1 MIKLSAAIIFSM
13 LIMGCAK
20 SSHNITGQVKPVIAS
35 SNVVVYDDAPQD
47 YTEIATVSASSR
59 EYTVPYDPSGKEEV
73 VDLLK
78 SEAAA
83 LGANGVIITYLD
95 NEGSTK
101 KVATTS
107 ATNNG
112 IVGLTTEDRFI
123 TKANGI
129 AIFVK

>member
-1 MIKLSAAIIFSM
+1 MIKLSAYVLSCIF
-13 LIMGCAK
+13 IVGCAK
-20 SSHNITGQVKPVIAS
+20 SSHNITGQVKPVISS
-35 SNVVVYDDAPQD
+35 SNVVIYEEAPQV

-59 EYTVPYDPSGKEEV
+59 ESTVPYDPSSKDEV
-73 VDLLK
+73 VNLLK

-101 KVATTS
+101 RVATTS

-123 TKANGI
+123 TNAKGI
-129 AIFVK
+129 AIFIK

>member
-1 MIKLSAAIIFSM
+1 MIKLSAAVIFSM

-20 SSHNITGQVKPVIAS
+20 SSHDITGQVKPVIAP
-35 SNVVVYDDAPQD
+35 SNVVIYDETPQV

-59 EYTVPYDPSGKEEV
+59 ESAVPYDPSSKEEV
-73 VDLLK
+73 VNLLK

-101 KVATTS
+101 RVATNS

-112 IVGLTTEDRFI
+112 IVGLTTVDRFI
-123 TKANGI
+123 TNAKGI
-129 AIFVK
+129 AIFIE